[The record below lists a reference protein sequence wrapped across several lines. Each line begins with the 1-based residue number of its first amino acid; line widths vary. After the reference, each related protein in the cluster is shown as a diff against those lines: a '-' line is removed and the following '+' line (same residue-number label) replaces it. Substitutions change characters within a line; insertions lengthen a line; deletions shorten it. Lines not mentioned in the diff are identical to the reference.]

1 MKERLYVNPWRHIND
16 GPRKMKY
23 HYEYEVRIYT
33 SAGDVFLARFR
44 SYVEAI
50 VSVMNEKMGFFN
62 IKKVRVY
69 E

>member
-1 MKERLYVNPWRHIND
+1 MNEITKE
-16 GPRKMKY
+16 PRQMKY

-33 SAGDVFLARFR
+33 SAGGMFLARFR

-50 VSVMNEKMGFFN
+50 ASVMNEKMGFFN
-62 IKKVRVY
+62 IKKVRVC